1 MIEKHAEHRSD
12 VGVFRAGKM
21 ADGPVAVI
29 RLPLRL
35 RGAVHGCWTPL
46 HD

>member
-1 MIEKHAEHRSD
+1 

-35 RGAVHGCWTPL
+35 RGAVHGCWVPASEL
-46 HD
+46 PG